1 MKQREHWGS
10 RLGVIMATAGSAVGL
25 GSLWKFPY
33 VTGENGGGLFV
44 LAFLIFTF
52 IVGAPIFAAELI
64 MGRKAQKSPVGAFTE
79 LSNHSQ
85 NWKLLGW
92 LCVLINFI
100 ILSYYSVVAGWAVN
114 YTLLSINQFTDN
126 RTPQEIAQVFD
137 TMYESGSINLFWHF
151 IFMLLTVGVV
161 YGGIRKGIEYWSKI
175 LMPGLLFILVSLLIY
190 GITLDGFKDAVYF
203 IFYPDLAK
211 FKPSAILEALG
222 LSFFTL
228 SVGMGIMLT
237 YGSYMRKSED
247 IPKTVITVAI
257 MDVGVALMAALMIFP
272 IIFTFGFQ
280 PSEGPGLLFK
290 TLPVIFAKLPG
301 TLVLSTLF
309 FILVVFTAL
318 TSAISILEVLTSTF
332 MELVDWSRGKTV
344 LWIGLAVFVFG
355 IPSALSGAGDIF
367 PSWQA
372 MYGKNFFDT
381 IDYVSNYWLLPLS
394 GMLIAVFAGWYL
406 DKNLLKEEFNQG
418 TRLAKLFR
426 PWFFLVRFIAP
437 IAVLLVMLQKGGII
451 DIDSLFK

>member
-52 IVGAPIFAAELI
+52 IIGAPIFTAELI
-64 MGRKAQKSPVGAFTE
+64 IGRKAQKSPVGAFSE

-137 TMYESGSINLFWHF
+137 TMYESGGINLFWHF

-161 YGGIRKGIEYWSKI
+161 YRGIRKGIEYWSKI
-175 LMPGLLFILVSLLIY
+175 LMPGLLIILISLLIY
-190 GITLDGFKDAVYF
+190 GFTLDGFGDAVHF

-257 MDVGVALMAALMIFP
+257 MDVAVALMAALMIFP

-332 MELVDWSRGKTV
+332 IELVDWSRAKTV
-344 LWIGLAVFVFG
+344 LWIGLAVFIFG
-355 IPSALSGAGDIF
+355 IPSALSGAGEIF
-367 PSWQA
+367 PTWKM

-394 GMLIAVFAGWYL
+394 GMLIAVFSGWYL

-418 TRLAKLFR
+418 TVLGKLFR

>member
-10 RLGVIMATAGSAVGL
+10 RLGFIMATAGSAVGL

-44 LAFLIFTF
+44 LAFLLFTL
-52 IVGAPIFAAELI
+52 IVGAPIFVAELI
-64 MGRKAQKSPVGAFTE
+64 IGRKAQKSPVGAFAE
-79 LSNHSQ
+79 LSSQSQ

-126 RTPQEIAQVFD
+126 RTAQEISSVFD
-137 TMYESGSINLFWHF
+137 VMYASGSVNLFWHF
-151 IFMLLTVGVV
+151 FFMLLTVGVV

-175 LMPGLLFILVSLLIY
+175 LMPGLLLILITLLIY
-190 GITLDGFKDAVYF
+190 GITLDGFGDALHF
-203 IFYPDLAK
+203 IFYPDIAK
-211 FKPSAILEALG
+211 FKASAILEALG

-228 SVGMGIMLT
+228 SVGLGIMLT
-237 YGSYMRKSED
+237 YGSYMRKNED
-247 IPKTVITVAI
+247 IPKTVMVVAL
-257 MDVGVALMAALMIFP
+257 MDVVVALMAAMMIFP

-290 TLPVIFAKLPG
+290 TLPVLFAKLPG
-301 TLVLSTLF
+301 TLVISTLF
-309 FILVVFTAL
+309 FVLVVFTAL

-332 MELVDWSRGKTV
+332 MELVDWPRGKTV
-344 LWIGLAVFVFG
+344 LCIGFAVFIFG
-355 IPSALSGAGDIF
+355 IPSALSGTNEIF
-367 PSWQA
+367 PTWSA

-381 IDYVSNYWLLPLS
+381 IDYVSNNWLLPLS

-406 DKNLLKEEFNQG
+406 DPNLLKEEFSQG
-418 TRLAKLFR
+418 TKFVGFFKI
-426 PWFFLVRFIAP
+426 WFFLVRFVAP

>member
-52 IVGAPIFAAELI
+52 IVGAPIFTAELI
-64 MGRKAQKSPVGAFTE
+64 MGRRAQKSPVGAFAD

-126 RTPQEIAQVFD
+126 RTPQEISQVFD
-137 TMYESGSINLFWHF
+137 TMYASGSINLFWHF

-175 LMPGLLFILVSLLIY
+175 LMPGLLIILVSLLIY
-190 GITLDGFKDAVYF
+190 GFTLDGFKDAVHF

-257 MDVGVALMAALMIFP
+257 MDVAVALMAALMIFP

-332 MELVDWSRGKTV
+332 MELVDWPRGKTV
-344 LWIGLAVFVFG
+344 LWIGLAVFIFG
-355 IPSALSGAGDIF
+355 IPSALSGAGEIF
-367 PSWQA
+367 PSWKE

-406 DKNLLKEEFNQG
+406 DKNILKEEFNQG
-418 TRLAKLFR
+418 TVWGKLFR

-437 IAVLLVMLQKGGII
+437 VAVLLVMLQKGGII
-451 DIDSLFK
+451 DIDALFK

>member
-52 IVGAPIFAAELI
+52 IIGAPIFTAELI
-64 MGRKAQKSPVGAFTE
+64 IGRKAQKSPVGAFSE

-137 TMYESGSINLFWHF
+137 TMYESGGINLFWHF

-161 YGGIRKGIEYWSKI
+161 YRGIRKGIEYWSKI
-175 LMPGLLFILVSLLIY
+175 LMPGLLIILISLLIY
-190 GITLDGFKDAVYF
+190 GFTLDGFGDAVHF

-257 MDVGVALMAALMIFP
+257 MDVAVALMAALMIFP

-332 MELVDWSRGKTV
+332 IELVDWSRAKTV
-344 LWIGLAVFVFG
+344 LWIGLAVFIFG
-355 IPSALSGAGDIF
+355 IPSALSGAGEIF
-367 PSWQA
+367 PAWKM

-394 GMLIAVFAGWYL
+394 GMLIAVFSGWYL

-418 TRLAKLFR
+418 TVLGKLFR